1 MSQVGQPS
9 PRRFTKR
16 ILSAQ
21 SIRGLPPPTSGS
33 VEYFDDST
41 PGLSLRITPK
51 RTRTWSLL
59 YRANGIQKRLTLGR
73 YPAVGLADA
82 RELAQQAQRTVA
94 KGGDPVGDKRAARHA
109 LTFEELAAEYIERY
123 AKLEKKSWA
132 EDQRQIDAN
141 LRPVWK
147 MKAAEAVSRRD
158 VRDLLD
164 SMAAQGARIGAN
176 RTRALISKIYNFGL
190 ERELVDQNPAI
201 GVAKVTRE
209 RSRERVLTAD
219 ELRRVWAA
227 CDTQSPHVAAWFRLR
242 LATAQRGGEILR
254 MRWQDRIG
262 EWWTVPADFVKNRQ
276 GHRVY
281 LNPIAREILAGI
293 IPTEG
298 YEWVF
303 PESLMGDFKH
313 VSRRLARENR
323 ANVSD
328 FRGHD
333 LRRTAASVMTSGG
346 VPRFIVARILN
357 HSESRDIT
365 GVYDRYSYDRE
376 KRAAM
381 VFWAKQLCAML
392 ADQPLSHAGR
402 FQL

>member
-1 MSQVGQPS
+1 MSQAAEPS
-9 PRRFTKR
+9 ARRSTKR

-21 SIRGLPPPTSGS
+21 SIRGLPPPASGS
-33 VEYFDDST
+33 IEYFDDST

-51 RTRTWSLL
+51 NTRTWSLL
-59 YRANGIQKRLTLGR
+59 YRTNGIQKRLTLGR

-82 RELAQQAQRTVA
+82 REIAQEAQRTLA

-147 MKAAEAVSRRD
+147 SKMAAAVSRRD

-164 SMAAQGARIGAN
+164 RMAARGAKIGAN
-176 RTRALISKIYNFGL
+176 RTRALISKIYSFGL

-201 GVAKVTRE
+201 GVAKVARE

-219 ELRRVWAA
+219 ELRRIWAA

-254 MRWQDRIG
+254 MRWRDLVD
-262 EWWTVPADFVKNRQ
+262 EWWNIPADFVKNKK

-281 LNPIAREILAGI
+281 LNRIAREVLAGMS
-293 IPTEG
+293 PTEG
-298 YEWVF
+298 SDWMF
-303 PESLMGDFKH
+303 PESLMGDYKH
-313 VSRRLARENR
+313 VSRRLSRENR

-333 LRRTAASVMTSGG
+333 LRRTAASFMTSGG
-346 VPRFIVARILN
+346 VPRFIVARVLN
-357 HSESRDIT
+357 HSEDRDIT

-381 VFWAKQLCAML
+381 VFWAKQLRAML
-392 ADQPLSHAGR
+392 ADRSLTPVGR
-402 FQL
+402 FKL